1 MINATAR
8 KTLGLSSDKEDEEIV
23 KEIIKMLCEYELT
36 IDRAF
41 RILEDTRSMLP
52 HVAKLVAIKKNI

>member
-23 KEIIKMLCEYELT
+23 KEIIKMLCEYEL
-36 IDRAF
+36 
-41 RILEDTRSMLP
+41 EDTRSMLP